1 MSTRPALWFLLPAL
15 VLVVSLSAAACHGG
29 GGDSAS
35 DVFTNSSLTPT
46 PSFSG
51 APTSPVASPTKPA
64 LPPKAPPTAGPVS
77 ATCDQGW
84 TTPAPLSTQYENPL
98 ALIRTVTHTSGPLK
112 VVDMRYF
119 VGPESPPSDQG
130 YIKEIE
136 RWYVKVYDPHDYRFQ
151 GRFIL
156 EHNRFGHGVVAVA
169 PYDTKG
175 FKSPDWSGFQWDS
188 GDLTR
193 HSYPGLP
200 GTWEGVRYDFV
211 KGGAGLTI
219 PGLPKAVQGCLAG
232 T

>member
-1 MSTRPALWFLLPAL
+1 MPRRSAPRFLLPA
-15 VLVVSLSAAACHGG
+15 VLLALCVFGVACHGSG
-29 GGDSAS
+29 GGQGS
-35 DVFTNSSLTPT
+35 DVFTNSSPTPE

-51 APTSPVASPTKPA
+51 PTESPVASPTKPA
-64 LPPKAPPTAGPVS
+64 LPPDPPATSGLAS
-77 ATCDQGW
+77 AKCVQGW
-84 TTPAPLSTQYENPL
+84 IRPASGSAEFANPL
-98 ALIRTVTHTSGPLK
+98 VLIRSITHTSGPLK

-119 VGPESPPSDQG
+119 VGPESPPSEQG

-136 RWYVKVYDPHDYRFQ
+136 RWYVKVYDPHDLRFQ
-151 GRFIL
+151 GRFLL

-175 FKSPDWSGFQWDS
+175 FHSPDWSGFQWDA

-193 HSYPGLP
+193 RAYPGLP

-219 PGLPKAVQGCLAG
+219 PGLPAEVVGCLAG

>member
-1 MSTRPALWFLLPAL
+1 VPTRPLSRFRLPAL
-15 VLVVSLSAAACHGG
+15 LLLIGLFGAACHGG

-35 DVFTNSSLTPT
+35 GAFTNSSLTPT
-46 PSFSG
+46 PTFSG
-51 APTSPVASPTKPA
+51 RPESPVASPTKPA
-64 LPPKAPPTAGPVS
+64 LPPKPPPTSGPVS
-77 ATCDQGW
+77 ASCVQGW
-84 TTPAPLSTQYENPL
+84 TMPAPLSTQYENPL
-98 ALIRTVTHTSGPLK
+98 ALIRTITDTSGPLE

-136 RWYVKVYDPHDYRFQ
+136 RWYVKVYDPHDFAFQ
-151 GRFIL
+151 GRFLL

-175 FKSPDWSGFQWDS
+175 FKSPDWSGFQWES

-193 HSYPGLP
+193 HTYAGLP
-200 GTWEGVRYDFV
+200 GTWEGIRYDFV

-219 PGLPKAVQGCLAG
+219 PGLPKEVTGCLAG